1 MNSLPP
7 QIAVIIAR
15 QHIDEQ
21 VRAAAAGRRAH
32 HLRRPAHADAAPQP
46 WWRRFLPAGR
56 PLPGATLPP
65 AVVASG

>member
-21 VRAAAAGRRAH
+21 VRAAAVSRRT
-32 HLRRPAHADAAPQP
+32 HLLRHTARADAAPRP